1 MVALDVK
8 FIWRKEE
15 DQEMQY
21 RDSEMLSAIMGEIV
35 RTNHQ
40 TIGTDKNILT
50 SDMLIPS
57 RKS

>member
-1 MVALDVK
+1 MEK
-8 FIWRKEE
+8 GE

-21 RDSEMLSAIMGEIV
+21 QDSELLSVIMGEII

-50 SDMLIPS
+50 SDMLIAS

>member
-21 RDSEMLSAIMGEIV
+21 RDSEMLSAIMGEII

>member
-21 RDSEMLSAIMGEIV
+21 QDSEMLSAIMGEII

>member
-1 MVALDVK
+1 
-8 FIWRKEE
+8 
-15 DQEMQY
+15 MQY
-21 RDSEMLSAIMGEIV
+21 QDSELLSAIMGEII

-50 SDMLIPS
+50 SDMLIAS